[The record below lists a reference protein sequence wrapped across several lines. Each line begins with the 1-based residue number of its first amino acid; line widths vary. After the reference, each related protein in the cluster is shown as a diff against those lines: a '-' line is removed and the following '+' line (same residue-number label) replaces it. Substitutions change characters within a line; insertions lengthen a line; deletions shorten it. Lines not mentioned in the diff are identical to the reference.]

1 MTLRYRNRTYVVL
14 FIFIMVVA
22 FGMVMPRQLAQPI
35 LYQAQVGIQVD
46 ALRYHELFTAQGQLD
61 HDFDSVRYQARA
73 LMIHRYPSF
82 GQTQMADAVEYTRG
96 QLVVSMTTNTPIEAV
111 TLANEYADVLIM
123 SIQAA
128 GGREILRNLLGWET
142 SLALQGRVASDNEA
156 KLLRD
161 FVRLSAFTFNRP
173 IEPVAQFSSVR
184 NLSYADQSDMLR
196 AVELQRHQLEQLIIP
211 TASED
216 KREQYFA
223 MVQSMRLFEGVMIAR
238 DVNLAFDTQRVGL
251 VYRVGDAL
259 MPTQPLSRNLGISV
273 ALTFVGVLVLTVV
286 IIRFDQS
293 VGIVSRLQDIWR
305 YRILIEHL
313 VRRNLLLRYRG
324 SVLGFAW
331 TQIAPLMQLMVYWV
345 VFGYFFPGNTLPLYP
360 LFIAVALIP
369 WGYTSDAIATS
380 VRSIVD
386 NAPLVRHAYFPR
398 EILPIASVLTSMV
411 NFLLSVPVLLLF
423 QVGVR
428 YYAYESVHIPATFLY
443 FPIILLVHTIFVM
456 GCALLLAALAV
467 YSLDI
472 IHVVGI
478 FLQIWFFLTPIVY
491 SLNGISTTLA
501 RIIRWTNP
509 MASIIEYYREILYG
523 QPIPMGMLPTPGI
536 PASESMVRSLIT
548 ALVVLGVGY
557 WLFRR
562 THDYISETL

>member
-1 MTLRYRNRTYVVL
+1 MMLRYRNRTYVVL
-14 FIFIMVVA
+14 FMLVLLVA

-35 LYQAQVGIQVD
+35 LYHAEVAIHIDTQ
-46 ALRYHELFTAQGQLD
+46 RYHEFFTSQGQLD
-61 HDFDSVRYQARA
+61 AEFDSVRYQARA
-73 LMIHRYPSF
+73 LMTHRYPSF
-82 GQTQMADAVEYTRG
+82 GQVQMADDVVFAHDR
-96 QLVVSMTTNTPIEAV
+96 LVVSMTANTPIEAV
-111 TLANEYADVLIM
+111 TLANEYADVLILT
-123 SIQAA
+123 IQAA

-142 SLALQGRVASDNEA
+142 SLALQGHVANDNEA

-173 IEPVAQFSSVR
+173 IEPVAEFSSVR
-184 NLSYADQSDMLR
+184 NLSFADRSDLLR
-196 AVELQRHQLEQLIIP
+196 AVELQRLQLEQLVIP
-211 TASED
+211 TANAE
-216 KREQYFA
+216 KRHQYLE
-223 MVQSMRLFEGVMIAR
+223 MVQSMRLFG
-238 DVNLAFDTQRVGL
+238 DVIIQQDANLSFESRRAGQI
-251 VYRVGDAL
+251 YRVSDAPL
-259 MPTQPLSRNLGISV
+259 PTQPLSRNIGISM
-273 ALTFVGVLVLTVV
+273 ALTLFGALLLTV
-286 IIRFDQS
+286 IIVRFDQS

-305 YRILIEHL
+305 YRILIEHM

-324 SVLGFAW
+324 SLLGFAW

-345 VFGYFFPGNTLPLYP
+345 VFGYFFPGNALPLYP

-411 NFLLSVPVLLLF
+411 NFLLSMPVLLLF
-423 QVGVR
+423 QVCVR
-428 YYAYESVHIPATFLY
+428 YYAYENVQIPATILY

-456 GCALLLAALAV
+456 GCALLLAAIAV

-491 SLNGISTTLA
+491 SLNGISTSLA
-501 RIIRWTNP
+501 RLIRWTNP

-523 QPIPMGMLPTPGI
+523 QPIPLGMLPTPGI
-536 PASESMVRSLIT
+536 PASESMVRTLLT
-548 ALVVLGVGY
+548 ALCVLGVGY

>member
-14 FIFIMVVA
+14 FILVLLVA

-35 LYQAQVGIQVD
+35 LYHTEVAVYIDTQ
-46 ALRYHELFTAQGQLD
+46 RYHEFFTAQGQLD
-61 HDFDSVRYQARA
+61 TEFDSVRYQARA
-73 LMIHRYPSF
+73 LMTHRYPSF
-82 GQTQMADAVEYTRG
+82 GQVQMADEVVFA
-96 QLVVSMTTNTPIEAV
+96 QDHLVVSITTNTPIEAV
-111 TLANEYADVLIM
+111 TLANEYADVLILT
-123 SIQAA
+123 IQAA

-142 SLALQGRVASDNEA
+142 SLALQGRVANDNEA

-173 IEPVAQFSSVR
+173 IEPVAEFSSVR
-184 NLSYADQSDMLR
+184 NLSFADRSDLLR
-196 AVELQRHQLEQLIIP
+196 AVELQRLQLEQLIIP
-211 TASED
+211 TANAE
-216 KREQYFA
+216 KRAQYFE
-223 MVQSMRLFEGVMIAR
+223 MVQSMRLFA
-238 DVNLAFDTQRVGL
+238 DVIIQQDADLVFDSRRMGQIYRLA
-251 VYRVGDAL
+251 DAP
-259 MPTQPLSRNLGISV
+259 MPVQPLSRNIGLSM
-273 ALTFVGVLVLTVV
+273 ALTLFGALMLTV
-286 IIRFDQS
+286 IIVRFDQS

-305 YRILIEHL
+305 YRILIEHM

-324 SVLGFAW
+324 SLLGFAW

-345 VFGYFFPGNTLPLYP
+345 VFGYFFPGNALPLYP

-369 WGYTSDAIATS
+369 WGYTSDTIATS

-411 NFLLSVPVLLLF
+411 NFLLSMPVLLLF
-423 QVGVR
+423 QVCVR
-428 YYAYESVHIPATFLY
+428 YYAYENVQIPATILY

-456 GCALLLAALAV
+456 GCALLLAAIAV

-523 QPIPMGMLPTPGI
+523 QPIPLGMLPTPGI
-536 PASESMVRSLIT
+536 PASESMVRTLLT
-548 ALVVLGVGY
+548 ALCVLGVGY

-562 THDYISETL
+562 THDYISEKL

>member
-14 FIFIMVVA
+14 LILIVVIA

-35 LYQAQVGIQVD
+35 LYQTQVPLHIDVD
-46 ALRYHELFTAQGQLD
+46 RYHELFDTQGQLD
-61 HDFDSVRYQARA
+61 SEFNDILFQARA
-73 LMIHRYPSF
+73 VMTHRYPGF
-82 GQTQMADAVEYTRG
+82 GQVQLADAVVLQNN
-96 QLVVSMTTNTPIEAV
+96 QLLVSITTNTPIEAA
-111 TLANEYADVLIM
+111 TIANEYADVLILT
-123 SIQAA
+123 IQAA

-142 SLALQGRVASDNEA
+142 TLALQGRPASDNEA
-156 KLLRD
+156 RLLRD
-161 FVRLSAFTFNRP
+161 FVRLSVFSFNRP
-173 IEPVAQFSSVR
+173 IEPVSEYSSVSK
-184 NLSYADQSDMLR
+184 LTFADQSDMLR
-196 AVELQRHQLEQLIIP
+196 AVELHRMQLEYFTLPQ
-211 TASED
+211 AESA
-216 KREQYFA
+216 KRQQYLD
-223 MVQSMRLFEGVMIAR
+223 MVQSLRLFEAVIVQHVP
-238 DVNLAFDTQRVGL
+238 DLAFNPMRPGEL
-251 VYRVGDAL
+251 YRTTDAPL
-259 MPTQPLSRNLGISV
+259 PATPLSRNILVSA
-273 ALTFVGVLVLTVV
+273 ALTLVGALLLTV
-286 IIRFDQS
+286 IIIWFDQS
-293 VGIVSRLQDIWR
+293 VGIVSRLQDVWR

-331 TQIAPLMQLMVYWV
+331 TQIAPLMQLLVYWV
-345 VFGYFFPGNTLPLYP
+345 VFGYFFPGNSLPLYP

-411 NFLLSVPVLLLF
+411 NFLLSMPVLLLF
-423 QVGVR
+423 QIVMR
-428 YYAYESVHIPATFLY
+428 YVAMHHVEVPATILY
-443 FPIILLVHTIFVM
+443 FPVILLVHTLFVL
-456 GCALLLAALAV
+456 GCALLLAAIAV

-472 IHVVGI
+472 IHFVGI

-491 SLNGISTTLA
+491 ALNGINAQLA
-501 RIIRWTNP
+501 RIIRWANP
-509 MASIIEYYREILYG
+509 MASIIEYYREIFYG
-523 QPIPMGMLPTPGI
+523 QPVPAGMLPTPGI

-548 ALVVLGVGY
+548 ALFVLGVGY

>member
-61 HDFDSVRYQARA
+61 QDFDSVRYQARA

-196 AVELQRHQLEQLIIP
+196 AVELQRQQLHQHKVICTYQNLEYLLLKFHQIIP
-211 TASED
+211 
-216 KREQYFA
+216 
-223 MVQSMRLFEGVMIAR
+223 
-238 DVNLAFDTQRVGL
+238 NL
-251 VYRVGDAL
+251 
-259 MPTQPLSRNLGISV
+259 I
-273 ALTFVGVLVLTVV
+273 
-286 IIRFDQS
+286 
-293 VGIVSRLQDIWR
+293 
-305 YRILIEHL
+305 
-313 VRRNLLLRYRG
+313 
-324 SVLGFAW
+324 
-331 TQIAPLMQLMVYWV
+331 
-345 VFGYFFPGNTLPLYP
+345 
-360 LFIAVALIP
+360 
-369 WGYTSDAIATS
+369 
-380 VRSIVD
+380 
-386 NAPLVRHAYFPR
+386 
-398 EILPIASVLTSMV
+398 
-411 NFLLSVPVLLLF
+411 
-423 QVGVR
+423 
-428 YYAYESVHIPATFLY
+428 
-443 FPIILLVHTIFVM
+443 
-456 GCALLLAALAV
+456 
-467 YSLDI
+467 
-472 IHVVGI
+472 
-478 FLQIWFFLTPIVY
+478 
-491 SLNGISTTLA
+491 
-501 RIIRWTNP
+501 
-509 MASIIEYYREILYG
+509 
-523 QPIPMGMLPTPGI
+523 
-536 PASESMVRSLIT
+536 
-548 ALVVLGVGY
+548 
-557 WLFRR
+557 
-562 THDYISETL
+562 

>member
-14 FIFIMVVA
+14 FLLVLLVA

-35 LYQAQVGIQVD
+35 LYHTEVAVYIDTQ
-46 ALRYHELFTAQGQLD
+46 RYHEFFTAQGQLD
-61 HDFDSVRYQARA
+61 AEFDSVRYQARV
-73 LMIHRYPSF
+73 LMTHRYPSF
-82 GQTQMADAVEYTRG
+82 GQVQMADEVVFMQDR
-96 QLVVSMTTNTPIEAV
+96 LVVSITTNTPIEAV
-111 TLANEYADVLIM
+111 TLANEYADVLILT
-123 SIQAA
+123 IQAA

-142 SLALQGRVASDNEA
+142 SLALQGRVANDNEA

-173 IEPVAQFSSVR
+173 IEPVTEFSSVR
-184 NLSYADQSDMLR
+184 NLSFADRSDLLR
-196 AVELQRHQLEQLIIP
+196 AVELQRLQLEQLIIP
-211 TASED
+211 AANAD
-216 KREQYFA
+216 KRAQYFE
-223 MVQSMRLFEGVMIAR
+223 MVQSMRLFA
-238 DVNLAFDTQRVGL
+238 DVIIQQDANLAFDSRRVGQI
-251 VYRVGDAL
+251 YRLADAPL
-259 MPTQPLSRNLGISV
+259 PVQPLSRNIGISM
-273 ALTFVGVLVLTVV
+273 ALTLFGALILTV
-286 IIRFDQS
+286 IIVRFDQS

-305 YRILIEHL
+305 YRILIEHM

-324 SVLGFAW
+324 SLLGFAW

-345 VFGYFFPGNTLPLYP
+345 VFGYFFPGNALPLYP

-411 NFLLSVPVLLLF
+411 NFLLSMPVLLLF
-423 QVGVR
+423 QVCVR
-428 YYAYESVHIPATFLY
+428 YYAYESVQIPATILY

-456 GCALLLAALAV
+456 GCALLLAAIAV

-491 SLNGISTTLA
+491 SLNGISDTLA
-501 RIIRWTNP
+501 RVIRWTNP

-523 QPIPMGMLPTPGI
+523 QPIPLGMLPTPGI
-536 PASESMVRSLIT
+536 PASESMVRTLLT
-548 ALVVLGVGY
+548 ALCVLGVGY

-562 THDYISETL
+562 THDYISEKL

>member
-14 FIFIMVVA
+14 FILVLLVA

-35 LYQAQVGIQVD
+35 LYHTEVAVYIDTQ
-46 ALRYHELFTAQGQLD
+46 RYHEFFTAQGQLD
-61 HDFDSVRYQARA
+61 TEFDSVRYQARA
-73 LMIHRYPSF
+73 LMTHRYPSF
-82 GQTQMADAVEYTRG
+82 GQVQMADEVVFA
-96 QLVVSMTTNTPIEAV
+96 QDHLVVSITTNTPIEAV
-111 TLANEYADVLIM
+111 TLANEYADVLILT
-123 SIQAA
+123 IQAA

-142 SLALQGRVASDNEA
+142 SLALQGRVANDNEA

-173 IEPVAQFSSVR
+173 IEPVAEFSSVR
-184 NLSYADQSDMLR
+184 NLSFADRSDLLR
-196 AVELQRHQLEQLIIP
+196 AVELQRLQLEQLIIP
-211 TASED
+211 TANAE
-216 KREQYFA
+216 KRAQLA
-223 MVQSMRLFEGVMIAR
+223 LTLFG
-238 DVNLAFDTQRVGL
+238 
-251 VYRVGDAL
+251 AL
-259 MPTQPLSRNLGISV
+259 M
-273 ALTFVGVLVLTVV
+273 LTV
-286 IIRFDQS
+286 IIVRFDQS

-305 YRILIEHL
+305 YRILIEHM

-324 SVLGFAW
+324 SLLGFAW

-345 VFGYFFPGNTLPLYP
+345 VFGYFFPGNALPLYP
-360 LFIAVALIP
+360 LLIAVALIP

-411 NFLLSVPVLLLF
+411 NFLLSMPVLLLF
-423 QVGVR
+423 QVCVR
-428 YYAYESVHIPATFLY
+428 YYAYENVQIPATILY

-456 GCALLLAALAV
+456 GCALLLAAIAV

-523 QPIPMGMLPTPGI
+523 QPIPLGMLPTPGI
-536 PASESMVRSLIT
+536 PASESMVRTLLT
-548 ALVVLGVGY
+548 ALCVLGVGY

-562 THDYISETL
+562 THDYISEKL

>member
-1 MTLRYRNRTYVVL
+1 
-14 FIFIMVVA
+14 
-22 FGMVMPRQLAQPI
+22 
-35 LYQAQVGIQVD
+35 
-46 ALRYHELFTAQGQLD
+46 
-61 HDFDSVRYQARA
+61 
-73 LMIHRYPSF
+73 
-82 GQTQMADAVEYTRG
+82 
-96 QLVVSMTTNTPIEAV
+96 
-111 TLANEYADVLIM
+111 
-123 SIQAA
+123 
-128 GGREILRNLLGWET
+128 
-142 SLALQGRVASDNEA
+142 
-156 KLLRD
+156 
-161 FVRLSAFTFNRP
+161 
-173 IEPVAQFSSVR
+173 
-184 NLSYADQSDMLR
+184 
-196 AVELQRHQLEQLIIP
+196 
-211 TASED
+211 
-216 KREQYFA
+216 
-223 MVQSMRLFEGVMIAR
+223 
-238 DVNLAFDTQRVGL
+238 
-251 VYRVGDAL
+251 
-259 MPTQPLSRNLGISV
+259 
-273 ALTFVGVLVLTVV
+273 V
-286 IIRFDQS
+286 IIVRFDQS

-305 YRILIEHL
+305 YRILIEHM

-324 SVLGFAW
+324 SLLGFAW

-345 VFGYFFPGNTLPLYP
+345 VFGYFFPGNALPLYP

-411 NFLLSVPVLLLF
+411 NFLLSMPVLLLF
-423 QVGVR
+423 QVCVR
-428 YYAYESVHIPATFLY
+428 YYAYENVQIPATILY

-456 GCALLLAALAV
+456 GCALLLAAIAV

-523 QPIPMGMLPTPGI
+523 QPIPLGMLPTPGI
-536 PASESMVRSLIT
+536 PASESMVRTLLT
-548 ALVVLGVGY
+548 ALCVLGVGY

-562 THDYISETL
+562 THDYISEKL